1 MLIAV
6 SADGRELSS
15 AVSEHFEDC
24 RWLLFLETDDDSG
37 KVLRTVDTIKH
48 SGPSEGM
55 LIAGQIIERD
65 CEAVITGTL
74 TPKIFEKLAGSGI
87 TRYCGWG
94 LSVGDAILS
103 MNANTLPYIRF
114 ADENDTCHGDHSGGE
129 CNCGEEHD

>member
-15 AVSEHFEDC
+15 AVSEHFEAC
-24 RWLLFLETDDDSG
+24 QWLLFLETDDNTG
-37 KVLRTVDTIKH
+37 AVVKTVDAIRHT
-48 SGPSEGM
+48 GPSEGT

-65 CEAVITGTL
+65 CEAIITGTL
-74 TPKIFEKLAGSGI
+74 TPDNFNKLADGCV

-94 LSVGDAILS
+94 LSVEAAIRS

-114 ADENDTCHGDHSGGE
+114 ADENDTCHGDHSGGD
-129 CNCGEEHD
+129 CNCGEDHE